1 MNKNVFFKIFTLL
14 FLILSFVL
22 PSIAVDKTVSG
33 ISKIVVD
40 PLENNK
46 YTLNLFFE
54 NSYKG
59 KAFLQ
64 KIQNGYYYV
73 YLPDTT
79 LNKKKIKT
87 IYKNK
92 YDKKNITINADEKN
106 FLNNKNTNTNYVR
119 IIVNMNS
126 DYSLRLLS
134 KDIKDYNF
142 LSDIS
147 FSSINIFSL
156 IILVFGVI
164 VFLLFKKLTNILKT
178 ANSLS
183 YTAFPENFHVR
194 KPSYNKNL
202 KSVKKPKYRRSGLIS
217 GISLKNRL
225 KAADKKS
232 FDCFNLSSQNL
243 TEYNKYD
250 FKSAIKETSN
260 LLRTNPKANKV
271 KHTNPIS
278 NAYNEALELDLP
290 SVEDKVKEEQQ
301 HEKKA
306 ELLSVLNITNDKGFY
321 LTTVGEKIALFGFIG
336 EKVFL
341 LKEFNDLSQ
350 INLQARFYDKNGD
363 SDVYIVRLDDYKSMV
378 EISDNSIRELAVL

>member
-1 MNKNVFFKIFTLL
+1 MNL

-33 ISKIVVD
+33 ISKIVID

-202 KSVKKPKYRRSGLIS
+202 KLVKKPKYRRSGLIS

-225 KAADKKS
+225 RAADKKS

-260 LLRTNPKANKV
+260 LLRTNPKANKI

>member
-33 ISKIVVD
+33 ISKIVID

-202 KSVKKPKYRRSGLIS
+202 KLVKKPKYRRSGLIS

-225 KAADKKS
+225 RAADKKS

-260 LLRTNPKANKV
+260 LLRTNPKANKI

>member
-33 ISKIVVD
+33 ISKIVID

-106 FLNNKNTNTNYVR
+106 FLNNKNKNTNYVR
-119 IIVNMNS
+119 ISVNMNS

-202 KSVKKPKYRRSGLIS
+202 KLVKKPKYRRSGLIS

-225 KAADKKS
+225 RAADKKS

-260 LLRTNPKANKV
+260 LLRTNPKANKI

>member
-33 ISKIVVD
+33 ISKIVID

-106 FLNNKNTNTNYVR
+106 FLNNKNKNTNYVR

-202 KSVKKPKYRRSGLIS
+202 KLVKKPKYRRSGLIS

-225 KAADKKS
+225 RAADKKS

-260 LLRTNPKANKV
+260 LLRTNPKANKI